1 MDTMQSLSAG
11 RDQIMGRDLG
21 IEGSWEGERVPVDL
35 ERGTLIRMGWIYSLS
50 VYPLSFQA

>member
-1 MDTMQSLSAG
+1 MQSLSAG

-21 IEGSWEGERVPVDL
+21 IGGSWEGERVPVDL